1 MNIIYSGICKL
12 ETGSGENYSRNPEYE
27 TKKRFQ
33 DQILQ
38 RTPIQGYCLC
48 KKINILILQTYGNDK
63 RSFRTVSAKAGL
75 EKKQRNG

>member
-1 MNIIYSGICKL
+1 MKIWKTFLKMGKKVSMLKIIYSGICKL
-12 ETGSGENYSRNPEYE
+12 ETGSRENYSRNPEYE

-48 KKINILILQTYGNDK
+48 KKINILILQTYGNEK
-63 RSFRTVSAKAGL
+63 RGS
-75 EKKQRNG
+75 

>member
-48 KKINILILQTYGNDK
+48 KKINILILQTYGNEK
-63 RSFRTVSAKAGL
+63 RGS
-75 EKKQRNG
+75 